1 MFLVCE
7 SLKKIYLLGGIFMKF
22 NKIAACLVATACTAS
37 LVGAMASVSAADS
50 LTIKAGSASAKA
62 GETFTIDIEL
72 AGVPSSGVAGLDFAI
87 KYDASVMEVT
97 GVTEGTISKTSDKQV
112 EGFNSNLATN
122 IAGGAVS
129 VLWATGQIKTSDSW
143 IKSDGVLL
151 TLNCKA
157 IKDGTSDIEIVKN
170 TRKDATSVDAVV
182 EGLKIVNPTTV
193 KGSVKVG
200 VEETTT
206 SETKPPVSQVVKG
219 DADLSGVVDMT
230 DLSVVALHILKESTL
245 TGQAFDNADVDG
257 SGTVALDDLTRI
269 KQFVSKKIDKI

>member
-1 MFLVCE
+1 MR
-7 SLKKIYLLGGIFMKF
+7 F

-50 LTIKAGSASAKA
+50 LTIKAGSTSAKA

-72 AGVPSSGVAGLDFAI
+72 TGVPSSGVAGLDFAV

-97 GVTEGTISKTSDKQV
+97 GVTEGQISKTSDKQV
-112 EGFNSNLATN
+112 EGFSSNLATN
-122 IAGGAVS
+122 IASGAVS

-157 IKDGTSDIEIVKN
+157 LKDGTSDIEIVKN

-200 VEETTT
+200 AEETTT
-206 SETKPPVSQVVKG
+206 TTPAESTVVKG
-219 DADLSGVVDMT
+219 DADLSGEVDMT
-230 DLSVVALHILKESTL
+230 DLSVIALHILKESTL

-257 SGTVALDDLTRI
+257 SGTVAIDDLSRI

>member
-1 MFLVCE
+1 
-7 SLKKIYLLGGIFMKF
+7 MKF

-50 LTIKAGSASAKA
+50 LTIKAGSTSAKA

-72 AGVPSSGVAGLDFAI
+72 TGVPSSGVAGLDFAV
-87 KYDASVMEVT
+87 KYDASIMEVT
-97 GVTEGTISKTSDKQV
+97 GVTEGQISKTSDKQV
-112 EGFNSNLATN
+112 EGFSSNLATN
-122 IAGGAVS
+122 IASGAVS

-157 IKDGTSDIEIVKN
+157 LKDGTSDIEIVKN

-200 VEETTT
+200 AEETTT
-206 SETKPPVSQVVKG
+206 TTPAESKPPVSAVVKG
-219 DADLSGVVDMT
+219 DADLSGAVDMT

>member
-1 MFLVCE
+1 
-7 SLKKIYLLGGIFMKF
+7 MKF
-22 NKIAACLVATACTAS
+22 NKIAACLVATVCTAS

-50 LTIKAGSASAKA
+50 LTIKAGSTSAKA

-72 AGVPSSGVAGLDFAI
+72 TGVPSSGIAGLDFAV
-87 KYDASVMEVT
+87 KYDASIMEVT
-97 GVTEGTISKTSDKQV
+97 GVTEGQISKTSDKQV
-112 EGFNSNLATN
+112 EGFSSNLATN
-122 IAGGAVS
+122 IASGAVS

-157 IKDGTSDIEIVKN
+157 LKDGTSDIEIVKN

-200 VEETTT
+200 AEETTT
-206 SETKPPVSQVVKG
+206 TTPAESTVVKG
-219 DADLSGVVDMT
+219 DADLSGAVDMT

-245 TGQAFDNADVDG
+245 TGQAFDNAHVDG